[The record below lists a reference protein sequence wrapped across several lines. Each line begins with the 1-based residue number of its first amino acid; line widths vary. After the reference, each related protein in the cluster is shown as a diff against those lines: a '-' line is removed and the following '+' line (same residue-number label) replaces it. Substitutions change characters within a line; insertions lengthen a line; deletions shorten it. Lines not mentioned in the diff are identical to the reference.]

1 MGTRGK
7 PYQGAGRSAP
17 YEAGGGAPG
26 SRVAVVWPIL
36 VALVAG
42 PACWLVFSVCL
53 PADIARYAD
62 YVAARPCAAA
72 APSTAG
78 ESAGEGAG
86 ERGERTDEDCLRLV
100 PATIEATVV
109 KEGGKT
115 PRFDATVSTETTTYL
130 SVGPA
135 RRLMVPFRDPGP
147 LLNRLRPGDRVTAT
161 FWRGDLV
168 LLDKDG
174 IRQSTRDAPRDGARI
189 TAGIGTFVGLLAAM
203 GLGMGFLGL
212 RPAGRRR
219 ARLFGWDSVGKQ
231 LGLALMLICAAA
243 VVVVTLLDAPWWAVP
258 AAAVPLAASTSLALY
273 RYRLRW

>member
-7 PYQGAGRSAP
+7 PYQGAGRPAP
-17 YEAGGGAPG
+17 PEAGGGVPG
-26 SRVAVVWPIL
+26 SRAAAVWPIL
-36 VALVAG
+36 TALVAG
-42 PACWLVFSVCL
+42 PACWLVFTVTL
-53 PADIARYAD
+53 PTDIARYAD

-86 ERGERTDEDCLRLV
+86 ERTDEDCLRLV
-100 PATIEATVV
+100 PAIVEATVV
-109 KEGGKT
+109 QEGGKS
-115 PRFDATVSTETTTYL
+115 PRFDATVSTETSTYL

-161 FWRGDLV
+161 FWRGDIV
-168 LLDKDG
+168 VLDKDG
-174 IRQSTRDAPRDGARI
+174 VRQSTRDAPRDGARI

-212 RPAGRRR
+212 RPADRRR

-243 VVVVTLLDAPWWAVP
+243 VVVVTLLDAPWWTVPATAVP
-258 AAAVPLAASTSLALY
+258 VATATSLALY